1 MALRQLFIQGTYLRL
16 SPIRFLKALRVFRR
30 LTMAAVLLCFLLM
43 YHLNPTLAASGGSVG
58 GDSWS
63 DSDSDS
69 DSDSHLYSS
78 DSDSWSHPSSSP
90 SKTNSPEERKGQ
102 AVFCL
107 LIMGAIVVL
116 AFTCSSRSTAT
127 VVKLQVG
134 LLSTARTLLKDLD
147 QIAET
152 ADTSTRKDLS
162 RVLTEATAALLRHPH
177 HCISGYSSVAPKE
190 TVKDAQK
197 CFNQVSL
204 EERAKFEE
212 ETLVNVNNIK
222 RKSTTK
228 RPKGLHNQYIVVT
241 ILVGVKGMHKF
252 PGINDNSDLN
262 EALQN
267 LRSIPSRD
275 LLAVRVLWTPQQE
288 NDTLSEQELLKDYPL
303 LKQF

>member
-228 RPKGLHNQYIVVT
+228 RPKGLHNQYIVECTNFRASMIIVT
-241 ILVGVKGMHKF
+241 
-252 PGINDNSDLN
+252 
-262 EALQN
+262 
-267 LRSIPSRD
+267 
-275 LLAVRVLWTPQQE
+275 
-288 NDTLSEQELLKDYPL
+288 
-303 LKQF
+303 

>member
-1 MALRQLFIQGTYLRL
+1 MALGQLFIQGTYLRL
-16 SPIRFLKALRVFRR
+16 SPIRFLKPLRVFRR
-30 LTMAAVLLCFLLM
+30 LTMAAILLCFLLM
-43 YHLNPTLAASGGSVG
+43 YHLNPALAASGGSVG

-69 DSDSHLYSS
+69 DSDL
-78 DSDSWSHPSSSP
+78 DSWSHPSSSP

-127 VVKLQVG
+127 VVKIQVG
-134 LLSTARTLLKDLD
+134 LLSTARTLQKDLD

-190 TVKDAQK
+190 SVKDAQK

-204 EERAKFEE
+204 EERAKFDE

-228 RPKGLHNQYIVVT
+228 IPKGLQNQYIVVT
-241 ILVGVKGMHKF
+241 VLVGVKGLMHKF
-252 PGINDNSDLN
+252 PTINDNSDLN

-288 NDTLSEQELLKDYPL
+288 NGTLSEQELLKDYPL
-303 LKQF
+303 LKEF